1 MLFDYNFRNYNLR
14 LILYTTALSIIGV
27 MAIRSASS
35 QDASVVIKQ
44 VIGVVLSVTICIVV
58 SMIDYHWFNRFSWAI
73 YGVCIM
79 FLLLVLIRGRSTNG
93 ATRWLTVGPITIQP
107 SEFVKIGL
115 ILFMAWYL
123 SKCRDILNRSATLA
137 RIAVLAGIPLVMVYI
152 QPNLST
158 TIVIAV
164 IIFSMLFAA
173 GLSYRW
179 ILGTLALGIPSVSAL
194 LYLALH
200 GLIPFLKQYQAERIL
215 ARFFNSNNQYADLN
229 RQQNNSIMAIGSGQ
243 LTGKGLFNN
252 TLSSVKNGNFLSEE
266 KTDFIFAII
275 GEELGFIGCSIVIL
289 LYALLVF
296 ECLWIGSHAEDA
308 EGRIIATGMAA
319 LVAFQSFANNAVA
332 TGIFPNTGLP
342 LPFISSGL
350 TSLMSMFIGVGIIL
364 NIGLQKHTE
373 EHQEGR
379 HT

>member
-1 MLFDYNFRNYNLR
+1 MLFDYHFRNYNLR
-14 LILYTTALSIIGV
+14 LLLYTTFLSIIGI
-27 MAIRSASS
+27 MAIRSASI
-35 QDASVVIKQ
+35 QDPSVAIKQ
-44 VIGVVLSVTICIVV
+44 IIGVVISITICVV
-58 SMIDYHWFNRFSWAI
+58 ISMIDYHWFNRFSWVI
-73 YGVCIM
+73 YGVCIA
-79 FLLLVLIRGRSTNG
+79 FLVLVLIRGRSTNG
-93 ATRWLTVGPITIQP
+93 ATRWLKVGPITIQP

-123 SKCRDILNRSATLA
+123 SRFIEVLNRSATIA
-137 RIAVLAGIPLVMVYI
+137 RVALLAGIPLVLVYL

-179 ILGTLALGIPSVSAL
+179 ILGTMAFGIPSVSAL

-252 TLSSVKNGNFLSEE
+252 TLASVKNGNFLSEE
-266 KTDFIFAII
+266 RTDFIFAII
-275 GEELGFIGCSIVIL
+275 GEELGFVGCTAVIM

-296 ECLWIGSHAEDA
+296 ECLWIGAHAKDT

-319 LVAFQSFANNAVA
+319 LVAFQSFANIAVA

-350 TSLMSMFIGVGIIL
+350 TSLMSMFIGTGIVL
-364 NIGLQKHTE
+364 NIGLQKETE
-373 EHQEGR
+373 EQ
-379 HT
+379 

>member
-1 MLFDYNFRNYNLR
+1 MLFDYNLRNYHLR
-14 LILYTTALSIIGV
+14 LILYTTALSIIGI

-35 QDASVVIKQ
+35 QDASVAVKQ
-44 VIGVVLSVTICIVV
+44 IIGVVVSVTICIII

-73 YGVCIM
+73 YGVCIA
-79 FLLLVLIRGRSTNG
+79 FLILVLIRGRSTNG
-93 ATRWLTVGPITIQP
+93 ATRWLKVGPISIQP

-123 SKCRDILNRSATLA
+123 AKYMDTLNRSVTIL
-137 RIAVLAGIPLVMVYI
+137 RIAALAGLPLILVYL

-158 TIVIAV
+158 TIIIAV
-164 IIFSMLFAA
+164 VIFSMLFAA

-179 ILGTLALGIPSVSAL
+179 ILGTLAFGLPSISAL

-215 ARFFNSNNQYADLN
+215 ARFFNSDNQYADLN
-229 RQQNNSIMAIGSGQ
+229 RQQNNSIMAIGSGK

-252 TLSSVKNGNFLSEE
+252 TLASVKNGNFLSEE
-266 KTDFIFAII
+266 RTDFIFAII
-275 GEELGFIGCSIVIL
+275 GEELGFIGCSVVIL
-289 LYALLVF
+289 LYAFLVF
-296 ECLWIGSHAEDA
+296 ECLWIGAHAKDV

-319 LVAFQSFANNAVA
+319 LIAFQSFANIAVA

-364 NIGLQKHTE
+364 NIGLQKDTE
-373 EHQEGR
+373 EQ
-379 HT
+379 